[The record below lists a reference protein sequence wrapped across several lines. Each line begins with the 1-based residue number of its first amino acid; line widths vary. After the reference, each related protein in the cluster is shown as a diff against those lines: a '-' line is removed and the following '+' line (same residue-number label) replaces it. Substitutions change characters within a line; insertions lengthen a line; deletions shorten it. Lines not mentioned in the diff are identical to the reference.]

1 MNINR
6 ASYMS
11 LSRAKRGMRRAWV
24 AVLLATPA
32 LQAQSLEQRVASAP
46 DGSVRFSFA
55 ARPGVYGDGRN
66 SISWGCKDG
75 DCRHRHTTDWQSS
88 REEWMEPCDSGPVRV
103 ALTKSGGRLTNLR
116 VYVGGEWRPSTTA
129 TDLGMLSTKAATSY
143 LLSLAARDDS
153 RLAEKAI
160 FPAVLA
166 DSVTVWPD
174 LLKIAKSDNI
184 TRKVRR
190 SAVFWLGQ
198 AAGDAATKGLTDLV
212 DDGSQDREVRESAVF
227 ALSQRPRDEGVPVLI
242 RIARE
247 NKDPDMRRK
256 AIFWLGQSED
266 PRALSLFEELL
277 TKP

>member
-1 MNINR
+1 MIKR
-6 ASYMS
+6 A
-11 LSRAKRGMRRAWV
+11 RCAVRGALLL
-24 AVLLATPA
+24 LLASSA
-32 LQAQSLEQRVASAP
+32 SAQSLEKRIADAP

-66 SISWGCKDG
+66 SINWNG
-75 DCRHRHTTDWQSS
+75 HRHTTDWQSD
-88 REEWMEPCDSGPVRV
+88 RDEWREPCDSGPVRV

-129 TDLGMLSTKAATSY
+129 TDLGMVGTKAATSY

-166 DSVTVWPD
+166 DSVTIWPD
-174 LLKIAKSDNI
+174 LLKIAKDDNI

-212 DDGSQDREVRESAVF
+212 EDGAEDREVRESAVF
-227 ALSQRPRDEGVPVLI
+227 ALSQRPHDEGVPVLI
-242 RIARE
+242 RIAKE
-247 NKDPDMRRK
+247 NKDPDLRRK
-256 AIFWLGQSED
+256 AIFWLGQSDD